1 MPLRIVIDTGV
12 FLSQMNP
19 DPTGGSLWD
28 EMRAGRIVPLI
39 SAATLA
45 EFQRKLA
52 DPRFNLPGHRSAVI
66 IAEYASM
73 AEAVEDVPDLGGGGC
88 RDPKDWPFVDLAL
101 YAGCDALVSHDYDLL
116 DKNGEWAFPVIR
128 VSELSAMLRDSS

>member
-1 MPLRIVIDTGV
+1 MPLRIVIDTSV

-19 DPTGGSLWD
+19 APTGGSLWD

-52 DPRFNLPGHRSAVI
+52 DPRFNLSSDRIAVI
-66 IAEYASM
+66 IAEYVSR
-73 AEAVEDVPDLGGGGC
+73 AEAVADVPELGGGGC
-88 RDPKDWPFVDLAL
+88 RDRKDWPFVDLAF
-101 YAGCDALVSHDYDLL
+101 YAGCDALVSNDHDLL
-116 DKNGEWAFPVIR
+116 DKNGEWTFPVVR
-128 VSELSAMLRDSS
+128 ASELPAMLRDSG

>member
-1 MPLRIVIDTGV
+1 MPLRIVIDTSV

-52 DPRFNLPGHRSAVI
+52 DPRFNLSGDRIAVI
-66 IAEYASM
+66 IAEYISL
-73 AEAVEDVPDLGGGGC
+73 AEPVADVPELGGGGC
-88 RDPKDWPFVDLAL
+88 RDRKDWPFVDLAL
-101 YAGCDALVSHDYDLL
+101 YAGCDALVSNDYDLL
-116 DKNGEWAFPVIR
+116 DKNGEWAFPVVR
-128 VSELSAMLRDSS
+128 ASELSAMLRDSG